1 MAALSHK
8 QLMHRVLQ
16 ASIGMHSFSYLA
28 MPRQTIAQ
36 LRKRVSSENRLPIL
50 DDCIKESL
58 KERQCDKRVHPEK
71 DEPLSSQIEDP
82 WLDLSESPSAH
93 QNHKVAP
100 NKTNCSQG
108 SVSSKGCDDYDRSVF
123 NLEPNHSP
131 RIDLNFVAYIDN
143 RLLAQREIYNYRL
156 DKAIEELHSET
167 KEFIEIKNSKIQKS
181 LGNDIQLLQ
190 SYADSLKSNS
200 RSFHERLCK
209 VESSLTHAA
218 SLKSIREIDRSI
230 HKSLDK
236 SHAELADKYDRLR
249 SDVEVASDRLESLYS
264 ILENPESRRYFD
276 ILLKASQRTFFTRI
290 AYKIPPLRIL
300 LLGAFASSGF
310 FLTQLM
316 LNLFLPLR
324 VDPYHT
330 RSVSL
335 PRGLSVP
342 LQRVKHLVLDRFVID
357 PQLSTQI
364 IQEKYPEFGA
374 H

>member
-1 MAALSHK
+1 MYKFRPEIYLSFILKESGLRGGSKSYK
-8 QLMHRVLQ
+8 QLMHRLLQ

-50 DDCIKESL
+50 DDYEESL

-200 RSFHERLCK
+200 RSFHERLCR
-209 VESSLTHAA
+209 VESSLTM
-218 SLKSIREIDRSI
+218 R
-230 HKSLDK
+230 
-236 SHAELADKYDRLR
+236 
-249 SDVEVASDRLESLYS
+249 
-264 ILENPESRRYFD
+264 
-276 ILLKASQRTFFTRI
+276 
-290 AYKIPPLRIL
+290 
-300 LLGAFASSGF
+300 
-310 FLTQLM
+310 
-316 LNLFLPLR
+316 
-324 VDPYHT
+324 
-330 RSVSL
+330 
-335 PRGLSVP
+335 
-342 LQRVKHLVLDRFVID
+342 HL
-357 PQLSTQI
+357 
-364 IQEKYPEFGA
+364 
-374 H
+374 